1 MRTSILATAALALI
15 LGGCA
20 AGGASLSGTVST
32 AGVQGFGP
40 DASAVQLSLLDRAS
54 GEVVASQSVL
64 IEGRPAVAFR
74 LQPDAGAGAN
84 YELRARVVSR
94 NGAVLYRSAD
104 AVSVTLPSHG
114 ALDVTVEPAQVGG

>member
-1 MRTSILATAALALI
+1 MRTPILATAALGLI

-20 AGGASLSGTVST
+20 AAGSSLSGTVST

-40 DASAVQLSLLDRAS
+40 DASAVQLSLVDRAN

-74 LQPDAGAGAN
+74 LEPDAAAGTT

-94 NGAVLYRSAD
+94 DGAILYRSAD
-104 AVSVTLPSHG
+104 AVPVTLPSSG
-114 ALDVTVEPAQVGG
+114 ALDVMVEPTQVGG